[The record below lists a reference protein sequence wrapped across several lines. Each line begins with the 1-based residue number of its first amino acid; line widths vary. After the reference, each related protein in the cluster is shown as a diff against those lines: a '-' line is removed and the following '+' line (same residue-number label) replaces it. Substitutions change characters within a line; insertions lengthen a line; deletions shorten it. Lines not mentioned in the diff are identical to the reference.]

1 MKNKYQRM
9 SKEEKKKLII
19 EYKNTEKG
27 KYMMQKLRNLII
39 IGVIS
44 YFYAIYLILSSKNI
58 WNYISAGMLLVA
70 GCIFI
75 VASIKLKNKKVLIN
89 FRTFIILY
97 GGAGEIRTLAPVSR
111 PTPLAGAPLR
121 PT

>member
-58 WNYISAGMLLVA
+58 WNYISAGMLLAA

-75 VASIKLKNKKVLIN
+75 VASVKLKNKNLNKFAIKKK
-89 FRTFIILY
+89 
-97 GGAGEIRTLAPVSR
+97 
-111 PTPLAGAPLR
+111 
-121 PT
+121 

>member
-27 KYMMQKLRNLII
+27 KYMVQKLRNLII

-75 VASIKLKNKKVLIN
+75 VASVKLKNKNLNKFAIKKK
-89 FRTFIILY
+89 
-97 GGAGEIRTLAPVSR
+97 
-111 PTPLAGAPLR
+111 
-121 PT
+121 

>member
-9 SKEEKKKLII
+9 SKKEKKKLII

-44 YFYAIYLILSSKNI
+44 YF
-58 WNYISAGMLLVA
+58 
-70 GCIFI
+70 
-75 VASIKLKNKKVLIN
+75 
-89 FRTFIILY
+89 
-97 GGAGEIRTLAPVSR
+97 
-111 PTPLAGAPLR
+111 
-121 PT
+121 